1 MIISIIT
8 ILGLVFRLILANQ
21 SFWLDEGASIEIA
34 SRPFLNLISSMVY
47 DFHPPLY
54 YLLLKAWLP
63 LSGHTEWLI
72 RLPNILIGVVT
83 IPVVYLLTKEISG
96 KTKGFFLYLPALLLA
111 INPFHIYYSQELRMY
126 GSNTLLTA
134 LSWLFLLRLR
144 KESGNKNGLFFTLV
158 TVLNLY
164 TFYGAFFNL
173 FSQLLFTVW
182 DKNNSKKIYLW
193 VATSILFFL
202 PWLPVLNSQL
212 KNGGYLTSVLPG
224 WSALSGTLTLK
235 DLFLIPTKFL
245 LGRINLAPKILYAAV
260 SGASFILLLIAL
272 FFASKNK
279 KTTCLWFY
287 LLVPLFLAV
296 IISLKTPVLGY
307 WRYTSLL
314 PALLILIS
322 FGLEILPKFWGKL
335 GSAHF
340 IILFMIC
347 NIIFWSNPTFRRE
360 DWRGLANFV
369 STGKSLIVLN
379 YPAVFAPLKFYLPK
393 ADYYFSETSLG
404 QERTDLNQSFSIQSN
419 GKDTV
424 YLLDYLS
431 DLTDPQRTTLA
442 FLKST
447 SYRLTSEK
455 VFNGLGRVSVFQRVK

>member
-1 MIISIIT
+1 MIILFIT
-8 ILGLVFRLILANQ
+8 ILGFILRLILANQ
-21 SFWLDEGASIEIA
+21 SFWLDEGASVEIA
-34 SRPFLNLISSMVY
+34 SRSLSNLMSGMVS

-63 LSGHTEWLI
+63 LAGHTEWLI

-83 IPVVYLLTKEISG
+83 IPVVYLLTKEITG
-96 KTKGFFLYLPALLLA
+96 KTKGFFLFLPALLLA

-126 GSNTLLTA
+126 GLNTLLTA

-144 KESGNKNGLFFTLV
+144 KESGNKSGLLFTLV

-173 FSQLLFTVW
+173 FGQLLFTFG

-193 VATSILFFL
+193 IATSILFFL
-202 PWLPVLNSQL
+202 PWTPVLISQL
-212 KNGGYLTSVLPG
+212 RNGGYLTSALPG

-245 LGRINLAPKILYAAV
+245 LGRINLTPKILYV
-260 SGASFILLLIAL
+260 FVTGMSFVLLLISL
-272 FFASKNK
+272 FFAFKNK
-279 KTTCLWFY
+279 KTASLWFY
-287 LLVPLFLAV
+287 LLIPLILAV
-296 IISLKTPVLGY
+296 AISLKTPVLGY

-314 PALLILIS
+314 PALLMLLS
-322 FGLEILPKFWGKL
+322 FGLEALPKIWGKAV
-335 GSAHF
+335 SAYFLILF
-340 IILFMIC
+340 IIC
-347 NIIFWSNPTFRRE
+347 NLIFWSHPSFQRE
-360 DWRGLANFV
+360 DWRGLANFIN
-369 STGKSLIVLN
+369 TDKSLIVLN
-379 YPAVFAPLKFYLPK
+379 YPAVFAPLKFYLPQ

-404 QERTDLNQSFSIQSN
+404 RERTDLSQSFSVPAN
-419 GKDTV
+419 GKNTV

-431 DLTDPQRTTLA
+431 DLTDPQRKTLA

-447 SYRLTSEK
+447 SFKLTSEK
-455 VFNGLGRVSVFQRVK
+455 VFNGLGKVSVFQRVK